1 MDLKIKEQAFVHEYL
16 ISGGNAYQAAKKAGY
31 APSTAKHAYQ
41 WLEDDTKINQTSR
54 RLPFKP
60 YLAAAIDEE
69 LKKIEEAK
77 IADVIE
83 IQQYLTSVMRKESR
97 SECIMVVGTGEGR
110 SETQIIEKAP
120 DEKEAM
126 KAAELLGKAR
136 GMFSDR
142 LDINADMDLNITI
155 DYGDDG

>member
-1 MDLKIKEQAFVHEYL
+1 MQ
-16 ISGGNAYQAAKKAGY
+16 KKA
-31 APSTAKHAYQ
+31 
-41 WLEDDTKINQTSR
+41 LR

-69 LKKIEEAK
+69 LKRIENAK

-83 IQQYLTSVMRKESR
+83 IQQYLTSVMRKEAK
-97 SECIMVVGTGEGR
+97 SECLVVVGTGDGC
-110 SETQIIEKAP
+110 SKPQVVLKAP

-126 KAAELLGKAR
+126 KAAELLGKSR

-155 DYGDDG
+155 DYGDDS